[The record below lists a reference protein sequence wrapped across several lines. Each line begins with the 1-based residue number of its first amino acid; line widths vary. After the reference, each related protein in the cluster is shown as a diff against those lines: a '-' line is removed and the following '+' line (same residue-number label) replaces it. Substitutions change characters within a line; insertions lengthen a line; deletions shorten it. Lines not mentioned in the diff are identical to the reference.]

1 MTLSM
6 SRALAVVALL
16 PLCLHGGA
24 SLAASTDKVAYPS
37 RPVRFIV
44 PFPPGGGTDI
54 VGRVIGQ
61 KLADTLGQPFV
72 IDNRAGAAG
81 TLGSGIAA
89 KASADGYTILLAT
102 ASFAISA
109 TYYRNLPYD
118 PVKDFAAVGLIASQP
133 LALVVHPSVPAKSVK
148 ELIAL
153 AKAKPDV
160 LNFASSSSGGITHLA
175 GELFKSM
182 TGIQIVHVPYK
193 GSNPALTAVLAGQVH
208 LMIGPV
214 GPALPH
220 IQSGKLR
227 PLAMGSAQRSTLLPE
242 LPTVA
247 ESGVPGYEADTWY
260 GMLAP
265 HGAPAAVIRVLNQQI
280 AAALKSKDVV
290 ERFAALGFEPASSTP
305 ARFAEYMRSE
315 IAKWARTMKAAGVEP
330 N

>member
-1 MTLSM
+1 MTLPM

-16 PLCLHGGA
+16 TLCVHAGA
-24 SLAASTDKVAYPS
+24 SLAASTGKEGYPS
-37 RPVRFIV
+37 RPVRFII

-61 KLADTLGQPFV
+61 KLADALNQPFV

-81 TLGSGIAA
+81 TLGSSIAA
-89 KASADGYTILLAT
+89 KAPADGYTILLAT

-109 TYYRNLPYD
+109 SFYRNLPYD
-118 PVKDFAAVGLIASQP
+118 PVKDFDAVGLIALQP
-133 LALVVHPSVPAKSVK
+133 LALVVHPSVPAKSAK

-160 LNFASSSSGGITHLA
+160 LNFASSSAGGITHLA
-175 GELFKSM
+175 GELFKSI
-182 TGIQIVHVPYK
+182 TGIRIVHVPYK
-193 GSNPALTAVLAGQVH
+193 GSNPALTAVLTGQVH

-227 PLAMGSAQRSTLLPE
+227 ALAMGSAQRSALLPE
-242 LPTVA
+242 LPTLA
-247 ESGVPGYEADTWY
+247 EAGVPGYEAGTWY

-265 HGAPAAVIRVLNQQI
+265 SGMPAAVIRVLNQQI
-280 AAALKSKDVV
+280 GAALKSKDVV

-315 IAKWARTMKAAGVEP
+315 IAKWARTMKEAGVQP